1 MNIFKL
7 SIKNII
13 SKPLSSLLSLAL
25 LVFGIGIISLL
36 LQLNSLIKTQM
47 DNNLKGID
55 MVVGAKGSPLQLILS
70 AVYHI
75 DSPTGNISVEDA
87 KKIKNNRMVGSSID
101 LLYGD
106 NYKGYRIVGTDDEFL
121 DLYDAKIKDGRKWE
135 NPFEVVVGS
144 KIYSNL
150 GLKLDD
156 ELISSHGLRET
167 GEAHG
172 DQLFKIVG
180 LLEPSN
186 SVIDQLIV
194 TSPESIWDLHGEHDH
209 SGEKHD
215 DKHDHE
221 HDDEH
226 DHEHDDEEITAMLI
240 KFKNPMNI
248 IQFPRQI
255 NEETNLQAAVPS
267 YEISRLFKLF
277 GFGIETLTYL
287 AYLIIIVSAFSLF
300 INLFNS
306 MRDRKY
312 EMALIRTLGSS
323 RSQLSFMI
331 IFESL
336 ILTTVGF
343 LLGLLVS
350 RLGVMF
356 VSSLMEESL
365 NYNLNSFGILN
376 EELWLLIL
384 SIFIGLISSIIPA
397 LQVYNLNISEGNAEV
412 HDYFYIPGIIMLCCG
427 LAVYSIFSYR
437 NRLTQIKIGTLNS
450 FLTSLLIFFFLLKT

>member
-1 MNIFKL
+1 LNIFKL

-209 SGEKHD
+209 SGEEHD
-215 DKHDHE
+215 DEHDHEHDDEHDHEHDDEHDHEHDDEHDHEHDDEHDHE

-397 LQVYNLNISEGNAEV
+397 LQVYNLNISEVLGDE
-412 HDYFYIPGIIMLCCG
+412 
-427 LAVYSIFSYR
+427 
-437 NRLTQIKIGTLNS
+437 
-450 FLTSLLIFFFLLKT
+450 

>member
-135 NPFEVVVGS
+135 DPFEVVVGS
-144 KIYSNL
+144 KIHSKF

-156 ELISSHGLRET
+156 ELMSSHGLRET
-167 GEAHG
+167 GEAHE
-172 DQLFKIVG
+172 DQLFKVVG

-194 TSPESIWDLHGEHDH
+194 TSPESIWDLHAEHDH
-209 SGEKHD
+209 SGEEHD
-215 DKHDHE
+215 DEHDDEHDHE

-240 KFKNPMNI
+240 KFQNPMNI

-323 RSQLSFMI
+323 RRQLSFMI

-376 EELWLLIL
+376 EELLLLIL

-397 LQVYNLNISEGNAEV
+397 LQVYNLNISEVLGDE
-412 HDYFYIPGIIMLCCG
+412 
-427 LAVYSIFSYR
+427 
-437 NRLTQIKIGTLNS
+437 
-450 FLTSLLIFFFLLKT
+450 

>member
-13 SKPLSSLLSLAL
+13 SKPLNSILSLAL
-25 LVFGIGIISLL
+25 LILGIGIISLL

-87 KKIKNNRMVGSSID
+87 EEIKNNRMVGSSID

-106 NYKGYRIVGTDDEFL
+106 NYKGYRIVGTEDKFL
-121 DLYDAKIKDGRKWE
+121 DLYNAKIKDGKKW
-135 NPFEVVVGS
+135 NAPFEVVVGA
-144 KIYSNL
+144 KIYSKLNIN
-150 GLKLDD
+150 LDD
-156 ELISSHGLRET
+156 ELVSSHGLRET
-167 GEAHG
+167 GESHVN
-172 DQLFKIVG
+172 QSFKVVG
-180 LLEPSN
+180 LLESSN
-186 SVIDQLIV
+186 SVVDQLII
-194 TSPESIWDLHGEHDH
+194 TSPQSIWDLH
-209 SGEKHD
+209 
-215 DKHDHE
+215 
-221 HDDEH
+221 DEH
-226 DHEHDDEEITAMLI
+226 DHDDEDHEEHHDEKDHDEHEHGDKEITAMLI
-240 KFKNPMNI
+240 KFKSPMNI

-255 NEETNLQAAVPS
+255 NENTNLQAAVPS

-287 AYLIIIVSAFSLF
+287 AYLIILVSGFSLF

-306 MRDRKY
+306 MRERKY
-312 EMALIRTLGSS
+312 EMALIRTLGAS
-323 RSQLSFMI
+323 RSQLSVMV

-336 ILTTVGF
+336 ILTISGF

-365 NYNLNSFGILN
+365 NYSLSSLYILN
-376 EELWLLIL
+376 EEFWLLGL
-384 SIFIGLISSIIPA
+384 SILIGLISSLIPA
-397 LQVYNLNISEGNAEV
+397 IQVYKMNISE
-412 HDYFYIPGIIMLCCG
+412 I
-427 LAVYSIFSYR
+427 LADE
-437 NRLTQIKIGTLNS
+437 
-450 FLTSLLIFFFLLKT
+450 

>member
-13 SKPLSSLLSLAL
+13 SKPLSSLLSLTL

-135 NPFEVVVGS
+135 DPFEVVVGS
-144 KIYSNL
+144 KIHSKFD
-150 GLKLDD
+150 LKLDD
-156 ELISSHGLRET
+156 ELMSSHGLRET
-167 GEAHG
+167 GEAHE

-194 TSPESIWDLHGEHDH
+194 TSPESIWDLHAEHDH
-209 SGEKHD
+209 SGEEHD
-215 DKHDHE
+215 DEHDHE

-226 DHEHDDEEITAMLI
+226 DHEHDDEHDHEHDDEHDHEHDDEHDHEHDDEHDHEHDDEHDHEHDDEHNHEHDDEEITAMLI
-240 KFKNPMNI
+240 KFQNPMNI

-323 RSQLSFMI
+323 RRQLSFMI

-397 LQVYNLNISEGNAEV
+397 LQVYNLNISEILGDE
-412 HDYFYIPGIIMLCCG
+412 
-427 LAVYSIFSYR
+427 
-437 NRLTQIKIGTLNS
+437 
-450 FLTSLLIFFFLLKT
+450 

>member
-7 SIKNII
+7 SIKNIL
-13 SKPLSSLLSLAL
+13 SKPLNSILSLAL
-25 LVFGIGIISLL
+25 LIFGIGIISLM

-87 KKIKNNRMVGSSID
+87 EKIKNNRMVGSSID

-106 NYKGYRIVGTDDEFL
+106 NYKGYRIVGTEQKFL
-121 DLYDAKIKDGRKWE
+121 DLYNAKIKEGKKWDE
-135 NPFEVVVGS
+135 PFEVVVGS
-144 KIYSNL
+144 KIYSKFNI
-150 GLKLDD
+150 KIDD
-156 ELISSHGLRET
+156 ELVSSHGLRET
-167 GEAHG
+167 GEEHA
-172 DQLFKIVG
+172 DQLFKVVG

-194 TSPESIWDLHGEHDH
+194 TSPQSIWDLHDDHDHGSEEHEEEHEHD
-209 SGEKHD
+209 EE
-215 DKHDHE
+215 HDHE
-221 HDDEH
+221 HDEEHDHEHDEEH
-226 DHEHDDEEITAMLI
+226 DHEHDDKEITAMLI
-240 KFKNPMNI
+240 KFKSPMNI

-255 NEETNLQAAVPS
+255 NEDTNLQAAVPS

-306 MRDRKY
+306 MRERKY

-323 RSQLSFMI
+323 RRQLSMMI

-343 LLGLLVS
+343 FIGLLVS

-365 NYNLNSFGILN
+365 NYNLKSFGILN
-376 EELWLLIL
+376 EELWLLGL

-397 LQVYNLNISEGNAEV
+397 LQVYNLNISET
-412 HDYFYIPGIIMLCCG
+412 
-427 LAVYSIFSYR
+427 LADE
-437 NRLTQIKIGTLNS
+437 
-450 FLTSLLIFFFLLKT
+450 

>member
-7 SIKNII
+7 SIKNIV
-13 SKPLSSLLSLAL
+13 SKPLNSILSLAL
-25 LVFGIGIISLL
+25 LIFGIGIISLM

-106 NYKGYRIVGTDDEFL
+106 NYKGYRIVGTEQKFL
-121 DLYDAKIKDGRKWE
+121 DLYNAKIKEGKKWDE
-135 NPFEVVVGS
+135 PFEVVVGS
-144 KIYSNL
+144 KIYSKFNI
-150 GLKLDD
+150 KIDD
-156 ELISSHGLRET
+156 ELVSSHGLRET
-167 GEAHG
+167 GELHT
-172 DQLFKIVG
+172 DRLFKVVG

-194 TSPESIWDLHGEHDH
+194 TSPQSIWDLHDDHDH
-209 SGEKHD
+209 GSEDHEEE
-215 DKHDHE
+215 HDHE
-221 HDDEH
+221 HDEEHDHDHDEEHDHEHDEEH
-226 DHEHDDEEITAMLI
+226 DHEHDDKEITAMLI
-240 KFKNPMNI
+240 KFKSPMNI

-255 NEETNLQAAVPS
+255 NEDTNLQAAVPS

-306 MRDRKY
+306 MRERKY

-323 RSQLSFMI
+323 RRQLSMMI

-336 ILTTVGF
+336 ILTTIGF
-343 LLGLLVS
+343 FIGLLVS

-365 NYNLNSFGILN
+365 NYNLKSFGILN
-376 EELWLLIL
+376 EELWLLGL

-397 LQVYNLNISEGNAEV
+397 LQVYNLNISET
-412 HDYFYIPGIIMLCCG
+412 
-427 LAVYSIFSYR
+427 LADE
-437 NRLTQIKIGTLNS
+437 
-450 FLTSLLIFFFLLKT
+450 

>member
-7 SIKNII
+7 SIKNIV
-13 SKPLSSLLSLAL
+13 SKPLNSILSLAL
-25 LVFGIGIISLL
+25 LIFGIGIISLM

-106 NYKGYRIVGTDDEFL
+106 NYKGYRIVGTEQKFL
-121 DLYDAKIKDGRKWE
+121 DLYKAKIKEGRKWE

-144 KIYSNL
+144 KIYS
-150 GLKLDD
+150 KLNINIDD
-156 ELISSHGLRET
+156 ELVSSHGLRET
-167 GEAHG
+167 GEEHA
-172 DQLFKIVG
+172 DQLFKVVG

-194 TSPESIWDLHGEHDH
+194 TSPQSIWDLHDDHDHGSEEHEEEHDH
-209 SGEKHD
+209 EHEEEHD
-215 DKHDHE
+215 HEHDKQHDHE
-221 HDDEH
+221 HDDK
-226 DHEHDDEEITAMLI
+226 EITAMLI
-240 KFKNPMNI
+240 KFKSPMNI

-255 NEETNLQAAVPS
+255 NEDTNLQAAVPS

-306 MRDRKY
+306 MRERKY

-323 RSQLSFMI
+323 RRQLSMMI

-336 ILTTVGF
+336 ILTTIGF
-343 LLGLLVS
+343 FIGLLVS

-365 NYNLNSFGILN
+365 NYNLKSFGILN
-376 EELWLLIL
+376 EEFWLLGL

-397 LQVYNLNISEGNAEV
+397 LQVYNLNISET
-412 HDYFYIPGIIMLCCG
+412 
-427 LAVYSIFSYR
+427 LADE
-437 NRLTQIKIGTLNS
+437 
-450 FLTSLLIFFFLLKT
+450 

>member
-7 SIKNII
+7 SIKNIV
-13 SKPLSSLLSLAL
+13 SKPLNSILSLAL
-25 LVFGIGIISLL
+25 LIFGIGIISLM

-106 NYKGYRIVGTDDEFL
+106 NYKGYRIVGTEQKFL
-121 DLYDAKIKDGRKWE
+121 DLYKAKIKEGRKWE
-135 NPFEVVVGS
+135 DPFEVVVGS
-144 KIYSNL
+144 KIYSKFNI
-150 GLKLDD
+150 KIDD
-156 ELISSHGLRET
+156 ELMSSHGLRET
-167 GEAHG
+167 GEEHA
-172 DQLFKIVG
+172 DQLFKVVG

-194 TSPESIWDLHGEHDH
+194 TSPQSIWDLHDDHDHGGEEHD
-209 SGEKHD
+209 EE
-215 DKHDHE
+215 HDHE
-221 HDDEH
+221 HDEEHDHEHDEEHDHEHDEEH
-226 DHEHDDEEITAMLI
+226 DHEHDDKEITAMLI
-240 KFKNPMNI
+240 KFKSPMNI

-255 NEETNLQAAVPS
+255 NEDTNLQAAVPS

-306 MRDRKY
+306 MRERKY

-323 RSQLSFMI
+323 RRQLSMMI

-343 LLGLLVS
+343 FIGLLVS

-365 NYNLNSFGILN
+365 NYNLKSFGILN
-376 EELWLLIL
+376 EELWLLGL

-397 LQVYNLNISEGNAEV
+397 LQVYNLNISET
-412 HDYFYIPGIIMLCCG
+412 
-427 LAVYSIFSYR
+427 LADE
-437 NRLTQIKIGTLNS
+437 
-450 FLTSLLIFFFLLKT
+450 

>member
-75 DSPTGNISVEDA
+75 DSPTGNISIEDA

-135 NPFEVVVGS
+135 DPFEVVVGS
-144 KIYSNL
+144 KIHSKFD
-150 GLKLDD
+150 LKLDD
-156 ELISSHGLRET
+156 ELMSSHGLRET
-167 GEAHG
+167 GETHA

-194 TSPESIWDLHGEHDH
+194 TSPESIWDLHAEHDH
-209 SGEKHD
+209 SGDEHD
-215 DKHDHE
+215 DENDHEHDDEHDHE

-240 KFKNPMNI
+240 KFQNPMNI

-323 RSQLSFMI
+323 RRQLSFMI

-397 LQVYNLNISEGNAEV
+397 LQVYNLNISEVLGDE
-412 HDYFYIPGIIMLCCG
+412 
-427 LAVYSIFSYR
+427 
-437 NRLTQIKIGTLNS
+437 
-450 FLTSLLIFFFLLKT
+450 